1 MLRKVR
7 TKNGW
12 VRGFPAADPRITV
25 FKGIPFAA
33 PPVGKLRWHAPMP
46 ARDWDGTLECYE
58 FAPMAMQYPIKADP
72 NALYDREW
80 HVDPDHPMSE
90 DCLYLNIWTPAKT
103 GDEKFPVMVWIFG
116 GGLMCGYPSEM
127 EFDGERIARRGVI
140 LVSINYRLNVFG
152 FLCHPEITAES
163 PEKPANFGH
172 LDQQAGIQWVKRNI
186 AAFGGDP
193 DNITIF
199 GQSAGGGSVL
209 VQVASPQN
217 KGLFQKAILQSSG
230 GMLPPSSFAMNI
242 REAEQ
247 QGVRLFK
254 ELGVKSLDEA
264 RMIDAKTVFE
274 AAVTSGGGYQ
284 WGTVVGDPFLMDYPV
299 NYFKYNTRNK
309 VALMVGHTA
318 DEFPIVPQG
327 NTIEELEEYAKRTF
341 GEHADEYL
349 ALIKKGSTTLE
360 EMKAKGTYNGFELGD
375 VLLLDNNSK
384 FETSDAYYYI
394 FDPEIPGWDNPG
406 AFHSSELWFVF
417 ETLAKCW
424 RPFKGKHYD
433 LARMMCNYWT
443 NFAKSGDPNGL
454 DADGTPMP
462 EWKPYAKEQR
472 GAMFFGD
479 EPKMVGP
486 NENEVFNFI
495 REGYE
500 KGYFDNRISNFAQ
513 RRRQN
518 TPKKKDN

>member
-1 MLRKVR
+1 
-7 TKNGW
+7 
-12 VRGFPAADPRITV
+12 
-25 FKGIPFAA
+25 
-33 PPVGKLRWHAPMP
+33 
-46 ARDWDGTLECYE
+46 
-58 FAPMAMQYPIKADP
+58 
-72 NALYDREW
+72 
-80 HVDPDHPMSE
+80 
-90 DCLYLNIWTPAKT
+90 
-103 GDEKFPVMVWIFG
+103 
-116 GGLMCGYPSEM
+116 
-127 EFDGERIARRGVI
+127 
-140 LVSINYRLNVFG
+140 
-152 FLCHPEITAES
+152 
-163 PEKPANFGH
+163 
-172 LDQQAGIQWVKRNI
+172 
-186 AAFGGDP
+186 
-193 DNITIF
+193 
-199 GQSAGGGSVL
+199 
-209 VQVASPQN
+209 
-217 KGLFQKAILQSSG
+217 
-230 GMLPPSSFAMNI
+230 
-242 REAEQ
+242 
-247 QGVRLFK
+247 
-254 ELGVKSLDEA
+254 
-264 RMIDAKTVFE
+264 
-274 AAVTSGGGYQ
+274 
-284 WGTVVGDPFLMDYPV
+284 
-299 NYFKYNTRNK
+299 
-309 VALMVGHTA
+309 MVGHTA